1 MPASFRWASPLG
13 IAVSLF
19 LVVGAVH
26 LLIGILT
33 PFLFDP
39 TAGGS
44 MFLSHRTD
52 TALYGAEPRAL
63 LVGDPVLV
71 QLRSTLVMALAGVLV
86 GLGIVELALAWFGVR
101 SGQAW
106 ALAALVVAGL
116 GMVPYWM
123 LVLRPYLA
131 LGVSVG
137 LGDVPPFM
145 SIPTIM
151 VLPGL
156 ISGALGLARLRR
168 SP

>member
-1 MPASFRWASPLG
+1 M
-13 IAVSLF
+13 IA
-19 LVVGAVH
+19 
-26 LLIGILT
+26 
-33 PFLFDP
+33 P
-39 TAGGS
+39 
-44 MFLSHRTD
+44 
-52 TALYGAEPRAL
+52 
-63 LVGDPVLV
+63 
-71 QLRSTLVMALAGVLV
+71 
-86 GLGIVELALAWFGVR
+86 GL
-101 SGQAW
+101 